1 MSKESSII
9 GVSLFLAT
17 EVRNI
22 FILQNVLLPYSN
34 TSLLPVTIVCRDESV
49 ISLQIT
55 CLFISLCFDLISGH
69 DKIHL
74 GCEIQFNTCLNSP

>member
-22 FILQNVLLPYSN
+22 LILKNVLLAYSN
-34 TSLLPVTIVCRDESV
+34 TSLFPVKIVYRDESI
-49 ISLQIT
+49 ISL
-55 CLFISLCFDLISGH
+55 
-69 DKIHL
+69 
-74 GCEIQFNTCLNSP
+74 